1 MKTFIIRSPE
11 IKENCLT
18 FISELPYSPAV
29 YKVEIQPYVPNR
41 SLEQNDKW
49 HAVCGE
55 IAKLTGN
62 TQRAVEDFIK
72 EEMGYYT
79 EELIFGKVRKVLES
93 SAKWNKQKMSDAIS
107 YAESLRAE
115 YGG

>member
-49 HAVCGE
+49 HATCGD
-55 IAKLTGN
+55 IAKATGH
-62 TQRAVEDFIK
+62 TQREIETVIKDELGYFEDVEIK
-72 EEMGYYT
+72 
-79 EELIFGKVRKVLES
+79 GKMYRIYES
-93 SAKWNKQKMSDAIS
+93 SAKWPKLKMMDAIT
-107 YAESLRAE
+107 YAEALRSE
-115 YGG
+115 YA